1 VFGDWFTVNVRN
13 DMAVALQNISVY
25 IGIEYS

>member
-13 DMAVALQNISVY
+13 DMSVALQNISVY
-25 IGIEYS
+25 IGVEYS